1 MVGVAQ
7 DARRITVRISR
18 VVGWVLLL
26 VLSVA
31 LPLAAKDEDDIEKVV
46 AAVIEAFR
54 TGDYTAMGQ
63 HYAPDCVVVSGDYR
77 PPIVGWEKV
86 SRLYQ
91 AQHKQL
97 SGAEML
103 RENTLIKRNGNTAWA
118 TYQWKFVV
126 ITSTGTYGFQGH
138 TTLVL
143 EKRRRRWLIVHNHTS
158 ALIPTSSPP
167 PRF

>member
-1 MVGVAQ
+1 M
-7 DARRITVRISR
+7 RILRA
-18 VVGWVLLL
+18 VGWVLLL
-26 VLSVA
+26 VVSVA

-54 TGDYTAMGQ
+54 TGDYTAMGL
-63 HYAPDCVVVSGDYR
+63 HYAPDCVVVPGEYR
-77 PPIVGWEKV
+77 PPIVGWERV
-86 SRLYQ
+86 SLLYQ
-91 AQHKQL
+91 AQHKQM

-103 RENTLIKRNGNTAWA
+103 RENTLIKRNGNTAWV

-126 ITSTGTYGFQGH
+126 ITSTGTYGFLGH

-158 ALIPTSSPP
+158 ALVPSSPLP
-167 PRF
+167 PGS